1 MMFLML
7 AILAF
12 LAFFFVKFGMLL
24 VFVSVFRTAF
34 FAVTAIVLAFVSFY
48 VLRKVWQMLGRG
60 RRQRQLEKL

>member
-34 FAVTAIVLAFVSFY
+34 FAVTAIVLAFVSFC

-60 RRQRQLEKL
+60 RRQRQLDKL